1 MPAKFLLDIY
11 LDKATLPQ
19 LIPPN
24 RLNEIFLLKFPLE
37 KRLKIEEQKV
47 KPYTIS
53 YPRFFYNEK
62 ELITNF
68 SIELSVLDEK
78 LLEYFLEVLSMPS
91 DKLLIGDIHI
101 EKIKIKNLQEEDF
114 EDFLQNNELI
124 TEIALDFITPT
135 ILEKNGIE
143 YLLPDP
149 VEIFI
154 DATEKWNTFSRKKIN
169 FDNDWVLKHVK
180 ITAAFLRTFHV
191 EMPTLPPKVGFT
203 GKVFFKINTKSPL
216 ELNKILALKRFI
228 EYSHLG
234 KYTNLSF
241 GKVITL

>member
-1 MPAKFLLDIY
+1 MLAKFLLDIY

-19 LIPPN
+19 LIPPS

-78 LLEYFLEVLSMPS
+78 LLEYFLEVFSIPS
-91 DKLLIGDIHI
+91 DRLLIGDVHI

-114 EDFLQNNELI
+114 EDLRQNNELT
-124 TEIALDFITPT
+124 TEIVLYQ
-135 ILEKNGIE
+135 N
-143 YLLPDP
+143 
-149 VEIFI
+149 
-154 DATEKWNTFSRKKIN
+154 RKKIIVN
-169 FDNDWVLKHVK
+169 SYQK
-180 ITAAFLRTFHV
+180 
-191 EMPTLPPKVGFT
+191 PP
-203 GKVFFKINTKSPL
+203 
-216 ELNKILALKRFI
+216 
-228 EYSHLG
+228 
-234 KYTNLSF
+234 
-241 GKVITL
+241 